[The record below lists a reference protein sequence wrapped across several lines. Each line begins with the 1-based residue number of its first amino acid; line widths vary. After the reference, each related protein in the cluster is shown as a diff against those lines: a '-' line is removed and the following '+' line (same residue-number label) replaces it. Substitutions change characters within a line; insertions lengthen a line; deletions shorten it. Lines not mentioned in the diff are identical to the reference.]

1 MKRFTLLLIV
11 LLYGN
16 LLCQEQDVISL
27 IDSKISSFNNFGTKG
42 LSDNR
47 EAELIELYYQSKQ
60 NDYYKGQVESLLIL
74 CHDYLYQRK
83 RYHDVFIRAK
93 DVEKLSLEAKDYKT
107 TAIANN
113 YIGIALLELG
123 LLEEAKQNFK
133 NSLSYSA
140 KIPEEIIK
148 NVVFFKNFRFLS
160 RYYELSEQKDSST
173 IYLNKAV
180 QAFDKIP
187 NTYFLKRK
195 FAADIHLEL
204 AKHFIEVKNAKKA
217 FYYLNEVKRNQYSD
231 FIKADF
237 YFLNAK
243 LDLLYNKRNSAL
255 DYLKKAETLAA
266 NINYNQLMIKIYDE
280 LAAFYEY
287 KEPKEQIVY
296 LKKSSVLKDSIR
308 EVNRA
313 QINEINS
320 YSRNNKEHLIL
331 DTAKYTYLVIIAFI
345 VLIAGLL
352 FFFRKSIFKKETPI
366 EKDNKAPSKVS
377 LADLAQLAY
386 ANDPSFLNLFRKS
399 FPAFEKKLLEINSS
413 LKPMDVEVCI
423 YIKLNFTTKQ
433 IAQLKNVS
441 VRAVEGR
448 KYRIRKALGIKPD
461 ENMNVWMSE
470 I

>member
-187 NTYFLKRK
+187 NTCFLKRK

-255 DYLKKAETLAA
+255 DYLKKA
-266 NINYNQLMIKIYDE
+266 
-280 LAAFYEY
+280 
-287 KEPKEQIVY
+287 
-296 LKKSSVLKDSIR
+296 
-308 EVNRA
+308 
-313 QINEINS
+313 
-320 YSRNNKEHLIL
+320 
-331 DTAKYTYLVIIAFI
+331 
-345 VLIAGLL
+345 
-352 FFFRKSIFKKETPI
+352 
-366 EKDNKAPSKVS
+366 
-377 LADLAQLAY
+377 
-386 ANDPSFLNLFRKS
+386 
-399 FPAFEKKLLEINSS
+399 
-413 LKPMDVEVCI
+413 
-423 YIKLNFTTKQ
+423 
-433 IAQLKNVS
+433 
-441 VRAVEGR
+441 
-448 KYRIRKALGIKPD
+448 
-461 ENMNVWMSE
+461 
-470 I
+470 